1 MGPVLLIVRMR
12 QTIQPKEALPDLE
25 SPIKI
30 HSIIEIVSTRFLKIN
45 QLNYKISFQIKKIFS
60 AKPLVINPSCKSASI
75 ALYDRNRA
83 SP

>member
-1 MGPVLLIVRMR
+1 MLLFVLVR
-12 QTIQPKEALPDLE
+12 QAVQPKEILPDLK
-25 SPIKI
+25 SPIKMDN
-30 HSIIEIVSTRFLKIN
+30 IIEILNAGFPKIN
-45 QLNYKISFQIKKIFS
+45 WLELLNFFPNQKKCS